1 MTLNDVVAV
10 VLLGPLIVALVVGM
24 FSLMFFDGAMPHPF
38 TAVGRARIR
47 RRRLVAARTA
57 ALMATG
63 LTEQTARRRAEVELE
78 REAETAERELRR
90 LGVDL

>member
-47 RRRLVAARTA
+47 RR
-57 ALMATG
+57 
-63 LTEQTARRRAEVELE
+63 AEVELE

>member
-1 MTLNDVVAV
+1 MTLNDLLLLVLFGPLFLA
-10 VLLGPLIVALVVGM
+10 LLGALLSV
-24 FSLMFFDGAMPHPF
+24 SFDGAMPHRF

-63 LTEQTARRRAEVELE
+63 LTEQTARQRAEVELE

-90 LGVDL
+90 LGVEL